1 MRLLNFAA
9 VLLFAAS
16 SLFVVSA
23 RAQRSQS
30 GAAQTP
36 GASQQT
42 PESTN
47 HLAARDLP
55 DSGIYLNRGAG
66 STTCGS
72 IVSYNFSPG
81 DHPQLESITTCTP
94 SNAVA
99 TKRARGTKEVQ
110 QSHHVVLMDISLEK
124 GK

>member
-9 VLLFAAS
+9 VPLLAAS
-16 SLFVVSA
+16 SLFVVPA
-23 RAQRSQS
+23 CAQSSQP
-30 GAAQTP
+30 GTAQTP
-36 GASQQT
+36 NASQQA
-42 PESTN
+42 PGSTD
-47 HLAARDLP
+47 HLTARGFP

-99 TKRARGTKEVQ
+99 TKRARGKKQLQ
-110 QSHHVVLMDISLEK
+110 QSHHVVLMDISQEK